1 MGLLRRFSS
10 KLLGRPQKTAEQQ
23 QTNLSSTS
31 NPEPSSFSQGQGLTN
46 QESSSSSSSPLQEF
60 TTPFLADTQL
70 LDSDPCPNP
79 EDLLALLDE
88 ISSKHPNLLRR
99 NTPLKLEIQVAQ
111 DRSLERQ
118 LTSNTPSKDMPSS
131 SSSSSPDPE
140 SEPAGDSSKKQEE
153 EEEDDNASIITNASW
168 IIDAYDDL
176 FQSSFAPSAN
186 TSSIHASA
194 EDTDPLF
201 ERGEPQFIFPVPEG
215 SRVVATYL
223 ANSGFLS
230 PSEKKEEGES
240 EEKAKG
246 VGEDVGGEGKGEDG
260 MVILENARGDRV
272 GLAAFATAVMF
283 GGIWVLEKRY
293 Q

>member
-10 KLLGRPQKTAEQQ
+10 KLSGRPQKQAEQR
-23 QTNLSSTS
+23 QTTLSSTS
-31 NPEPSSFSQGQGLTN
+31 SPEPSSFSQGQGLTN
-46 QESSSSSSSPLQEF
+46 SESSSPSPPQEF

-70 LDSDPCPNP
+70 LDSDPCPTP

-99 NTPLKLEIQVAQ
+99 NIPLKQDIQPLQ
-111 DRSLERQ
+111 DHSSERQ
-118 LTSNTPSKDMPSS
+118 LTTNTSLKDMPSS
-131 SSSSSPDPE
+131 SSSSSPSPE
-140 SEPAGDSSKKQEE
+140 AAEDSSKKEE
-153 EEEDDNASIITNASW
+153 EDDDNASIITNASW

-176 FQSSFAPSAN
+176 FHSSFPSSAN
-186 TSSIHASA
+186 TSSVQSSS
-194 EDTDPLF
+194 EDTEPLF

-230 PSEKKEEGES
+230 PSEKQKEGPS
-240 EEKAKG
+240 EEKVKG
-246 VGEDVGGEGKGEDG
+246 VEEDVGGEGKEENG
-260 MVILENARGDRV
+260 MVVLENSRGDRI